1 MNKEYKLSEK
11 SGNILIIGLLIG
23 TISAILTSIIYAYIN
38 VYNPF
43 VYFTVLVFL
52 GYLTAIGIIQ
62 KLVIRI
68 AKCRNSKSASIF
80 GFIFGL
86 FAIYASWCT
95 FLFVLITKESIP
107 IQLIDLF
114 LDPKTI
120 LETINILSI
129 EGTYSLFGLEVKG
142 GLLWFIWVIESAAIL
157 FVSVTSGNE
166 IMHEEMF
173 CEECN
178 RWAEEVDLDIDNNL
192 SYNDKIKIENSIK
205 NDINQLLSIPFTKS
219 SPFIRLNLHH
229 CTKCQNFSTLDVDLI
244 TLTTDKEG
252 KTEET
257 KEDYSPVFILNNQEL
272 IKFKTRLSTEEE
284 ESSEIEMKEVNNKH
298 SSQENI

>member
-1 MNKEYKLSEK
+1 MNKEYKLSGN
-11 SGNILIIGLLIG
+11 SGNILLIGLLIG
-23 TISAILTSIIYAYIN
+23 TISAVLISIIYAYIN
-38 VYNPF
+38 VYNPI
-43 VYFTVLVFL
+43 VYLTFLVFG
-52 GYLTAIGIIQ
+52 GYLTAIGMIQ

-80 GFIFGL
+80 GFIFGI
-86 FAIYASWCT
+86 FSVYASWCT
-95 FLFVLITKESIP
+95 FLFVSFSKEEIP
-107 IQLIDLF
+107 VEFLYFFKEPAYVLEIINNLSKDGYYSMFGID
-114 LDPKTI
+114 I
-120 LETINILSI
+120 
-129 EGTYSLFGLEVKG
+129 KG
-142 GLLWFIWVIESAAIL
+142 GFLWFIWIIESAAIL
-157 FVSVTSGNE
+157 LVSVTSGNS

-173 CEECN
+173 CEGCN
-178 RWAEEVDLDIDNNL
+178 RWAEEVDLDINNNL
-192 SYNDKIKIENSIK
+192 SYKDKIKIENSIK

-252 KTEET
+252 KIEET

-272 IKFKTRLSTEEE
+272 IKFKTRLSTEQE
-284 ESSEIEMKEVNNKH
+284 ESSEIEIKEVNNKH

>member
-1 MNKEYKLSEK
+1 MNKEYKLSEN
-11 SGNILIIGLLIG
+11 SGNIIMIGFLIG

-52 GYLTAIGIIQ
+52 GYLAAIGIIQ

-95 FLFVLITKESIP
+95 FLFVLITKEDIP
-107 IQLIDLF
+107 IQLLDLF
-114 LDPKTI
+114 SDPKTI

-142 GLLWFIWVIESAAIL
+142 GLLWVIWGIESASIL
-157 FVSVTSGNE
+157 FVSVTSGNS

-178 RWAEEVDLDIDNNL
+178 RWAEEVDLDINNNL
-192 SYNDKIKIENSIK
+192 SYSDKIMIENSIK
-205 NDINQLLSIPFTKS
+205 NDINQLLSVPFTKS
-219 SPFIRLNLHH
+219 SPFIRLNLH
-229 CTKCQNFSTLDVDLI
+229 
-244 TLTTDKEG
+244 
-252 KTEET
+252 
-257 KEDYSPVFILNNQEL
+257 
-272 IKFKTRLSTEEE
+272 
-284 ESSEIEMKEVNNKH
+284 
-298 SSQENI
+298 

>member
-11 SGNILIIGLLIG
+11 SGNIIIIGFLIG

-52 GYLTAIGIIQ
+52 GYLAAIGIIQ

-95 FLFVLITKESIP
+95 FLFVLITKEDIP
-107 IQLIDLF
+107 IQLLDLF
-114 LDPKTI
+114 SDPKTI

-142 GLLWFIWVIESAAIL
+142 GLLWVIWGIESASIL
-157 FVSVTSGNE
+157 FVSVTSGNS

-178 RWAEEVDLDIDNNL
+178 RWAEEVDLDINNNL
-192 SYNDKIKIENSIK
+192 SYSDKIMIENSIK
-205 NDINQLLSIPFTKS
+205 NDINQLLSVPFTKS

-252 KTEET
+252 KIEET

-272 IKFKTRLSTEEE
+272 IKFKTRLSTEQE